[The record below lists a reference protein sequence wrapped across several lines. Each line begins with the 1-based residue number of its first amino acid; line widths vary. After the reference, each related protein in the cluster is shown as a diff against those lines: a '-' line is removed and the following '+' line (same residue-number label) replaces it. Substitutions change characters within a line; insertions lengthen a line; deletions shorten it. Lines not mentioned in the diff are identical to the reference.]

1 MYTKHQ
7 LDSMPTKEFL
17 SIADNSI
24 NTSEAIQDS
33 ALYHLGE
40 LSLIEDTYVSK
51 NDMYRNMSEV
61 ASQLPNDEFL
71 DEVLSITDKIL
82 NMKMSKS
89 DIIELVKSLSDEL
102 EIIKEEQ
109 LSANE
114 YAHDEVDYY
123 K

>member
-61 ASQLPNDEFL
+61 ASQLPSDEFL

>member
-24 NTSEAIQDS
+24 NTSEAVQDS

-40 LSLIEDTYVSK
+40 LSLIEDTYMSN
-51 NDMYRNMSEV
+51 NDMYRNMSEI
-61 ASQLPNDEFL
+61 ASQLPDDEFL
-71 DEVLSITDKIL
+71 DEVLTITDKIL

-89 DIIELVKSLSDEL
+89 DIIELVKSLSDKL
-102 EIIKEEQ
+102 EVIKEEQ
-109 LSANE
+109 VSANE

>member
-61 ASQLPNDEFL
+61 ASQLPSDEFL

-82 NMKMSKS
+82 NTKMSKS

-102 EIIKEEQ
+102 EIIKDEQ

-114 YAHDEVDYY
+114 YAYDEVDYY

>member
-61 ASQLPNDEFL
+61 ASQLPRDEFL

-82 NMKMSKS
+82 NTKMSKS

-109 LSANE
+109 LAANE
-114 YAHDEVDYY
+114 YACDEVGYY

>member
-24 NTSEAIQDS
+24 NTSEAIQNS

-40 LSLIEDTYVSK
+40 LSLIEDTYVPK

-71 DEVLSITDKIL
+71 DGVLSITDKIL
-82 NMKMSKS
+82 NTKMSKS
-89 DIIELVKSLSDEL
+89 DIIELVKSLSDDL
-102 EIIKEEQ
+102 EVIKEEQ

-114 YAHDEVDYY
+114 YAHYEVDYY

>member
-24 NTSEAIQDS
+24 NTSEAVQNS

-51 NDMYRNMSEV
+51 NDMYRNISEV

-71 DEVLSITDKIL
+71 DEVLSITDKIV
-82 NMKMSKS
+82 NTKMSKS
-89 DIIELVKSLSDEL
+89 DIIELVKSLSDKL
-102 EIIKEEQ
+102 EVIKEEQ

>member
-24 NTSEAIQDS
+24 NISEAVQDS

-40 LSLIEDTYVSK
+40 LSLIEDTYMSK

-82 NMKMSKS
+82 NTKMPKS

>member
-24 NTSEAIQDS
+24 NTSEAVQNS

-40 LSLIEDTYVSK
+40 LYLIEDTYVSK

-71 DEVLSITDKIL
+71 DGVLSITDKIL
-82 NMKMSKS
+82 NTKMSKS
-89 DIIELVKSLSDEL
+89 DIIELVKSLSDDL
-102 EIIKEEQ
+102 EVIKEEQ